1 MKTIYIKKL
10 KSGNYKVSDK
20 NDYSEK
26 ASTKKG
32 LKQIWNNIYSQS
44 TNVWNRTSRSFKTAS
59 IIKATYSQSQTY
71 YSYCEIDDFYK
82 THK

>member
-26 ASTKKG
+26 ASTKKE

-44 TNVWNRTSRSFKTAS
+44 TNVWNRNDRSFKNAA

-71 YSYCEIDDFYK
+71 YSYYEFNDFYK